1 MAEYA
6 AKVIC
11 GAKVHERVSA
21 SMLWSVWTA
30 SKMGTK
36 DLVCSHTDP
45 DSTGCMRAHLL
56 SASFAQGPLE
66 AQGTPGNSLCN
77 DPPGRT
83 VRSCGEGGHT
93 IGQKLAIGFLGFV
106 WALEVSA
113 VRIRYAA
120 GSTA

>member
-6 AKVIC
+6 ANVTC

-21 SMLWSVWTA
+21 RLLWRACTA
-30 SKMGTK
+30 SNMDTK
-36 DLVCSHTDP
+36 DRMCSHADP

-77 DPPGRT
+77 DTPGGT